1 VQLTYQQFDLPLKHV
16 FTISRGSVSVQP
28 TMVVQLSIGNIHG
41 YGEATTN
48 SFYNAT
54 IEKMSASFESVRS
67 FVEGSLLDDPLELI
81 AGLARRLPGQEFA
94 LSALDQAVH
103 DLWGKLRGAPVHKLW
118 GLSTDKIP
126 KSDYTLGIDTP
137 EKMVAKMQEMPG
149 WPVYKIKLGTAD
161 DLAIVRELRKHTDA
175 LFRVDANCGWTAQQT
190 IEFAPE
196 LKSLGVE
203 FIEQPIAPG
212 NDDEARKAREGSVL
226 PLFADE
232 SCVVESDVDRCN
244 GLYHGIN
251 IKLVKCGG
259 LAAARRMITRA
270 RELGLQ
276 VMAGCMTE
284 STVGISALAQILPL
298 LDYVDM
304 DGAVLLAKDIATGVK
319 LDRGQCIYPEV
330 NGTGVTL
337 IDGAIAPR

>member
-1 VQLTYQQFDLPLKHV
+1 VKLSYQQFDLPLKHV
-16 FTISRGSVSVQP
+16 FTISRGSMSVQP
-28 TMVVQLSIGNIHG
+28 TIVVQLSIGDIHG

-48 SFYNAT
+48 SFYGAT

-67 FVEGSLLDDPLELI
+67 FLEGSLLDDPLELI

-103 DLWGKLRGAPVHKLW
+103 DLWGKLRGAPVYKLW
-118 GLSTDKIP
+118 GLTTDKNP
-126 KSDYTLGIDTP
+126 LSDYTLGIDTP

-149 WPVYKIKLGTAD
+149 WPVYKIKLGTAN
-161 DLAIVRELRKHTDA
+161 DLAIVKELWKHTDA
-175 LFRVDANCGWTAQQT
+175 KFRVDANCGWTAQQT
-190 IEFAPE
+190 IELAPVLAE
-196 LKSLGVE
+196 LGVE

-232 SCVVESDVDRCN
+232 SCVVESDVDRCH

-259 LAAARRMITRA
+259 LAAARRMVARA

-284 STVGISALAQILPL
+284 SSVGISALA
-298 LDYVDM
+298 
-304 DGAVLLAKDIATGVK
+304 
-319 LDRGQCIYPEV
+319 
-330 NGTGVTL
+330 
-337 IDGAIAPR
+337 